1 MNALER
7 FCDLVGVLSG
17 FCGVQVTRLEGHVTR
32 YKSAAEN
39 AEKVEDELKA
49 EKRKLQRE
57 ARCFWKLDSSGS
69 RVQANCDSPLVQ
81 QLRTALDKIEE
92 LESSNSHLNKRLE
105 KMKSSRGMAQ
115 TP

>member
-1 MNALER
+1 M
-7 FCDLVGVLSG
+7 
-17 FCGVQVTRLEGHVTR
+17 TR